1 MALTT
6 RCLDCGTRTRGSRC
20 NTCTRRH
27 DDWQARRKIR
37 DGWTWGE
44 IRNRVHVRDGACVR
58 CGSHRRLQ
66 VHHRVPLR
74 DGGGN
79 DLSNLE
85 LLCDECHTRIR
96 AATADKISKTHGV
109 QLRRSA

>member
-6 RCLDCGTRTRGSRC
+6 RCLDCGRRIQGSSC
-20 NTCTRRH
+20 PTCTRRH

-44 IRNRVHVRDGACVR
+44 IRNRVRERDGACVR
-58 CGSHRRLQ
+58 CGSRRRLQ

-79 DLSNLE
+79 ERGNLE
-85 LLCDECHTRIR
+85 LLCARCH
-96 AATADKISKTHGV
+96 G
-109 QLRRSA
+109 Q